1 MSDWHLSSTKQKA
14 RKRHQCILCC
24 GHIEP
29 GETYHKRTGVTD
41 GEFCEMKSH
50 LVCLDFADATF
61 ELIDWECFSPGDSE
75 FRKCAEEWI
84 KQKETPK

>member
-29 GETYHKRTGVTD
+29 GEIYHKRTGVTD
-41 GEFCEMKSH
+41 GEFGEMKSH
-50 LVCLDFADATF
+50 LACVAYADVTYDQT
-61 ELIDWECFSPGDSE
+61 DWECLSPGDID
-75 FRKCAEEWI
+75 RKQAEEWA
-84 KQKETPK
+84 KQKEVVK